1 MCSAILGN
9 RRNYNKLQVAAA
21 APLSQRGSVIVASIE
36 LDFVF
41 IAAEF
46 LKRS

>member
-21 APLSQRGSVIVASIE
+21 PLRQRGSVIVASIE